1 MPNNNF
7 NLEIKP
13 LKIAFFLTRSIV
25 QISIAVFLILASLIL
40 TLIPGEWADE
50 TVKIAFIVAPVIAA
64 IILLLL
70 NFLYLNIVYSKTR
83 YVVSEL
89 NFKMYGGGIF
99 SNYQSE
105 LVVPNITQIS
115 LNINFLENL
124 FFKSGTVVV
133 KAAGSASDE
142 IVFENVKNP
151 HQVYQKVQD
160 IMELSV
166 FDLESSSPAL
176 VKNPSLAGVILNNLY
191 NFITFIFFLLGFVTF
206 SAFSFEQI
214 NLGVVFGGLVILI
227 SSLGWLLLKFYW
239 EKNAVYS
246 LFEDKITYSRE
257 FLNKQFSLIPLKN
270 VADTDTSQNFW
281 DRFLNIH
288 SVIISC
294 QGAENNILFS
304 NLSGGDD
311 FVEQTSE
318 LLKKQK
324 NKISKA
330 SVNSSEAD
338 TLVQTEFAAVQS
350 DSEIIAKINIQT
362 SSWSK
367 TFQPEKLRS
376 LLLPIILVIFG
387 IILAVANVA
396 ISLFVYSNSGN
407 QMNISE
413 GVFDF
418 FVIFAWPVIILFFA
432 VIKETFSLFFTNYFV
447 DENKLGFE
455 YKFISKKRLE
465 FSLDKITGMVVYQN
479 PIDRIFKTYTL
490 VFRSIGSNQ
499 PLSFKHIAKDNQ
511 DFAEIFKKLMVQ
523 EKETEIIKPSYSV
536 LELIKSDIFSF
547 VVTVLSLVV
556 AVISAFIFP
565 DFFVFA
571 GIFVVAVAAILILIL
586 IYKHYFYKTTSL
598 QMGKYTM
605 EFQQGIWFTQRYFVL
620 LENVRNTSSTKYIFS
635 QKGKLNIDIAGQ
647 TMISEQVIQNFHF
660 TLDFVDNIHDFH
672 NDLEKT
678 LAQTSF
684 KPSNKPSQHVVIK
697 ENIVYKTSVAT
708 EMFFYSLFTIWL
720 ILFWPFILVVV
731 YFFAVNKYYQFS
743 KIALQKYSGIFYK
756 TKTSIPYSRI
766 DHINSAQQ
774 LIGKIFKT
782 GNISI
787 FTTGTSNAEIVMG
800 NIEAYK
806 KASDE
811 IYQLYSK
818 NNPTQI

>member
-1 MPNNNF
+1 
-7 NLEIKP
+7 LEIKP

-40 TLIPGEWADE
+40 TLVPGEWGDE
-50 TVKIAFIVAPVIAA
+50 TAKIGFIVAPVIAA

-124 FFKSGTVVV
+124 FFKSGTVIV

-142 IVFENVKNP
+142 IVFENVEHP

-166 FDLESSSPAL
+166 FDLESSSPTL

-214 NLGVVFGGLVILI
+214 NLGVVFGGLVVLI

-311 FVEQTSE
+311 FVEQTNE

-324 NKISKA
+324 NRLSNTSVNHKI
-330 SVNSSEAD
+330 VNSSEAD
-338 TLVQTEFAAVQS
+338 TLVQTEFETVQS
-350 DSEIIAKINIQT
+350 DVKIIEKINIQT

-367 TFQPEKLRS
+367 TFQPEKPRS
-376 LLLPIILVIFG
+376 LVLPIILVIFG
-387 IILAVANVA
+387 LILAVPSVA
-396 ISLFVYSNSGN
+396 ISMFFYSNSDN
-407 QMNISE
+407 QIDAGE
-413 GVFDF
+413 GIFDF
-418 FVIFAWPVIILFFA
+418 LIIFTWPAIILFFA
-432 VIKETFSLFFTNYFV
+432 VIKEAFTLFFTKYFV

-455 YKFISKKRLE
+455 YKFISKKRME
-465 FSLDKITGMVVYQN
+465 FSLDKITGMVVFQN

-511 DFAEIFKKLMVQ
+511 DFAEIFNKLMVQ
-523 EKETEIIKPSYSV
+523 ENETEIIKPNYSI

-547 VVTVLSLVV
+547 IAIVFSLVI
-556 AVISAFIFP
+556 AVILAVVVP
-565 DFFVFA
+565 DFFVVA
-571 GIFVVAVAAILILIL
+571 GIFVVAVVAILILIL

-635 QKGKLNIDIAGQ
+635 QKGRLNVDIAGQ
-647 TMISEQVIQNFHF
+647 TMISEKAIQNFHF

-672 NDLEKT
+672 NNLELT

-720 ILFWPFILVVV
+720 VIFWPFILVVV
-731 YFFAVNKYYQFS
+731 YFFAVNRYYQFS
-743 KIALQKYSGIFYK
+743 KVALQKYSGIFYK

-800 NIEAYK
+800 NIKNYK

-811 IYQLYSK
+811 VYKLYSK
-818 NNPTQI
+818 NNPTSI